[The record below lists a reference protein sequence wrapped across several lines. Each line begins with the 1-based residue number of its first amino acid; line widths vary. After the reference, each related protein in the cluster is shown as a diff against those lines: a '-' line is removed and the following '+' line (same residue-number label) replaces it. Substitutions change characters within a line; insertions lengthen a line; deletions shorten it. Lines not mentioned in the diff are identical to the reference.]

1 MKTGLADT
9 LIPLLAA
16 LDVAPGCGLFITE
29 LDLELPLEVSTIVH
43 LGELIF
49 LAQAPHSRWQAGFLP
64 PVQRLR
70 LRIGAA
76 GPAGP
81 DVPREDLSRLA
92 APDLRRRA
100 EET

>member
-9 LIPLLAA
+9 LIPLFDA
-16 LDVAPGCGLFITE
+16 LDVPPGCGLFVTG

-43 LGELIF
+43 KGELLF
-49 LAQAPHSRWQAGFLP
+49 MAQAPHSRWQAGFLP

-70 LRIGAA
+70 LR
-76 GPAGP
+76 
-81 DVPREDLSRLA
+81 LSV
-92 APDLRRRA
+92 